1 MLDNGFCHLLLP
13 TSITPR
19 NSASGEGRNG
29 CWRNRESGGSMQI
42 FFYPD
47 TFIQTDDLN
56 YWSRPIKSRSFY
68 PDLFIQSWSRPLK
81 SRPFY
86 PDHVIQFWSKF
97 SLSSFLIQ
105 SLNPDPWSVQIFVIT
120 ASHPRP
126 PLWSGQ
132 EAGVSDLSQ
141 GKEIDNSFIRHPFLT
156 FA

>member
-1 MLDNGFCHLLLP
+1 MAFVTYCSPRPSHLETVLVERAE
-13 TSITPR
+13 TGADETVNQEVR
-19 NSASGEGRNG
+19 CRF
-29 CWRNRESGGSMQI
+29 

-68 PDLFIQSWSRPLK
+68 PDFFIQSWSRPLK